1 MDNKKFG
8 QFILKLRKE
17 KGWTQLELAE
27 KLNITDKAVSK
38 WERGTG
44 FPDIKMIE
52 PLAEVFNVSILEIM
66 QSERIPGQTIPKD
79 NASEAINN
87 VIDSEAINNVI
98 DVVAFQRKIE
108 RRNII
113 ITATAFSTLIMLLF
127 LIDTMQLEG
136 FMMICLP
143 LIMLGTGLYL
153 TGLSIYRARHH
164 LTYAAT
170 LPHWCPEYWL
180 YYFRYLFFCFYA
192 LLSYWADR
200 FRLRRNKDSRKIFSA
215 VRSSIPLRFIPS
227 VYLHTRLENT
237 SPSVQASLAGRHP
250 MKTQKN
256 TGKNASTL
264 P

>member
-87 VIDSEAINNVI
+87 VID
-98 DVVAFQRKIE
+98 VVAFQRKIE

-113 ITATAFSTLIMLLF
+113 ITATAFSTLIML
-127 LIDTMQLEG
+127 
-136 FMMICLP
+136 
-143 LIMLGTGLYL
+143 GTGLYL

-164 LTYAAT
+164 LTFAAT
-170 LPHWCPEYWL
+170 LVSGIL
-180 YYFRYLFFCFYA
+180 A
-192 LLSYWADR
+192 LL
-200 FRLRRNKDSRKIFSA
+200 FPLLIFLFLCFA
-215 VRSSIPLRFIPS
+215 FVLGGPVP
-227 VYLHTRLENT
+227 T
-237 SPSVQASLAGRHP
+237 
-250 MKTQKN
+250 
-256 TGKNASTL
+256 
-264 P
+264 

>member
-1 MDNKKFG
+1 MDNKKIG

-27 KLNITDKAVSK
+27 KLNITDNAVSK

-79 NASEAINN
+79 NA
-87 VIDSEAINNVI
+87 SEAINNVI

-170 LPHWCPEYWL
+170 LVSGIV
-180 YYFRYLFFCFYA
+180 A
-192 LLSYWADR
+192 LL
-200 FRLRRNKDSRKIFSA
+200 FPLLIFLFLCFA
-215 VRSSIPLRFIPS
+215 FVLGGPVP
-227 VYLHTRLENT
+227 T
-237 SPSVQASLAGRHP
+237 
-250 MKTQKN
+250 
-256 TGKNASTL
+256 
-264 P
+264 

>member
-87 VIDSEAINNVI
+87 VID
-98 DVVAFQRKIE
+98 VVAFQRKIE

-113 ITATAFSTLIMLLF
+113 ITATASHYAWHRTLSDRAQYLQSPASFNLCCHIGVRNTGFIISVTYFSVFMLCFRIGRTGSDLGETRILERFSPPCAVRFRFASSPLCTFTLGSKTPRQVF
-127 LIDTMQLEG
+127 
-136 FMMICLP
+136 
-143 LIMLGTGLYL
+143 
-153 TGLSIYRARHH
+153 RHH
-164 LTYAAT
+164 SRAGT
-170 LPHWCPEYWL
+170 L
-180 YYFRYLFFCFYA
+180 
-192 LLSYWADR
+192 
-200 FRLRRNKDSRKIFSA
+200 
-215 VRSSIPLRFIPS
+215 
-227 VYLHTRLENT
+227 
-237 SPSVQASLAGRHP
+237 
-250 MKTQKN
+250 
-256 TGKNASTL
+256 
-264 P
+264 

>member
-1 MDNKKFG
+1 MYNKTTIGKEVIMDNKKFG

-44 FPDIKMIE
+44 FPDIKIIE

-87 VIDSEAINNVI
+87 VID
-98 DVVAFQRKIE
+98 VVAFQRKIE

-113 ITATAFSTLIMLLF
+113 ITATAFSTLIILLF
-127 LIDTMQLEG
+127 LIDIMQLEG
-136 FMMICLP
+136 FIMICLP

-164 LTYAAT
+164 LTYSPASFN
-170 LPHWCPEYWL
+170 L
-180 YYFRYLFFCFYA
+180 YRHIGVRNTGFIISVTYFSVFMFCF
-192 LLSYWADR
+192 R
-200 FRLRRNKDSRKIFSA
+200 IRRTGSDLGKTR
-215 VRSSIPLRFIPS
+215 IP
-227 VYLHTRLENT
+227 E
-237 SPSVQASLAGRHP
+237 
-250 MKTQKN
+250 
-256 TGKNASTL
+256 
-264 P
+264 

>member
-1 MDNKKFG
+1 MYKKATTIRKGFIINNKKFG

-87 VIDSEAINNVI
+87 VID
-98 DVVAFQRKIE
+98 VVAFQRKIE

-136 FMMICLP
+136 FIMICLP

-170 LPHWCPEYWL
+170 LVSGIL
-180 YYFRYLFFCFYA
+180 A
-192 LLSYWADR
+192 LL
-200 FRLRRNKDSRKIFSA
+200 FPLLIFLFLCFA
-215 VRSSIPLRFIPS
+215 FVLGGPVP
-227 VYLHTRLENT
+227 T
-237 SPSVQASLAGRHP
+237 
-250 MKTQKN
+250 
-256 TGKNASTL
+256 
-264 P
+264 

>member
-87 VIDSEAINNVI
+87 VID
-98 DVVAFQRKIE
+98 VVAFQRKIE

-113 ITATAFSTLIMLLF
+113 ITATAFSTLIML
-127 LIDTMQLEG
+127 
-136 FMMICLP
+136 
-143 LIMLGTGLYL
+143 GTGLYL
-153 TGLSIYRARHH
+153 TGPVFTEPGIIYLILS
-164 LTYAAT
+164 
-170 LPHWCPEYWL
+170 HWCLEYWL

-237 SPSVQASLAGRHP
+237 SPSVQASLAGWRP
-250 MKTQKN
+250 MPINKKV
-256 TGKNASTL
+256 
-264 P
+264 PVRE